1 MNIIKDQKILKK
13 IIGSRQKDAYQVEE
27 KVEEILKDVILRG
40 DQALKDYTQ
49 IYDGVSLET
58 IKISKDDILASCK
71 AVPGPLKEALELAY
85 QRIYAFHSL
94 QKSSS
99 KVLKGQ
105 GYTLEERISPLD
117 SVGLYIPGGKAAYPS
132 TVLMNAVPAKIA
144 GVNRVVMV
152 TPPNE
157 KGKVKDSILYAAYLS
172 GVDEIYRIGGSQS
185 IGALTYGTESIRP
198 VDKIVG
204 PGNAYVS
211 AAKKLV
217 SDKVGIDM
225 IAGPSEILIL
235 ADQGA
240 DVTFIAADMIA
251 QAEHDEKAMAL
262 VMTTSQALVEPLVLA
277 VEAMVKDHPREAI
290 VRKSLGDWGMIY
302 VAESVDEMLALSNWI
317 GPEHLEIL
325 MDNPRTYLKS
335 LRNAG
340 AIFLGPYT
348 PEVLGDYMA
357 GPNHTLPTHGN
368 TKFSSPLNVDDF
380 MKKTSVLE
388 FNRQAMDQLADQVCL
403 IAEDEGL
410 IGHKR
415 AIEIRRQSYDKIK
428 SL

>member
-58 IKISKDDILASCK
+58 IKISKDDILASRE

-144 GVNRVVMV
+144 GVKRVVMV

-157 KGKVKDSILYAAYLS
+157 KGKVKDSVLYAAYLS

-325 MDNPRTYLKS
+325 MKNPRAYLKS

-357 GPNHTLPTHGN
+357 GPNHTLPTHGSA
-368 TKFSSPLNVDDF
+368 KFSSPLNVDDF